1 MTALADQHCQPVVSA
16 LDADAITALLPQVPG
31 WAVLGGKLVRS
42 FGFRN
47 YYETIA
53 FVNALAWFTHRED
66 HHPELA
72 VSYKDCTVSYATHS
86 VGAISGNDFICAAKA
101 NALYAQRAGA

>member
-1 MTALADQHCQPVVSA
+1 MNLATQHCHPVVSA
-16 LDADAITALLPQVPG
+16 LDAEAVGALLPQVPG
-31 WAVLGGKLVRS
+31 WAVEGGKLVRR

-66 HHPELA
+66 HHPELT
-72 VSYKDCTVSYATHS
+72 VGYKECTVSYATHS
-86 VGAISGNDFICAAKA
+86 VGGALSDNDFICAAKA
-101 NALYAQRAGA
+101 NALYARRAGA

>member
-1 MTALADQHCQPVVSA
+1 MTLADQHCQPVVAA
-16 LDADAITALLPQVPG
+16 LDAGAISALLPQIPG
-31 WAVLGGKLVRS
+31 WAVANGKLVRS

-53 FVNALAWFTHRED
+53 FVNALAWFTHQED

-72 VSYKDCTVSYATHS
+72 VGYQDCTVSYATHS
-86 VGAISGNDFICAAKA
+86 VGGAISSNDFICAAKA

>member
-1 MTALADQHCQPVVSA
+1 MSLADRHCQPVVSA
-16 LDADAITALLPQVPG
+16 LDAGAVGALLPQVPG
-31 WAVLGGKLVRS
+31 WAVEGGKLVRR

-66 HHPELA
+66 HHPELT
-72 VSYKDCTVSYATHS
+72 VGYKECTVSYATHS
-86 VGAISGNDFICAAKA
+86 VGGALSDNDFICAAKA
-101 NALYAQRAGA
+101 NALYARRAGA